1 MAHGPTHIDEA
12 DKTPMGAKA
21 WPAWRTC
28 IILAIVGLVLL
39 ATAMIPA
46 DVTLVGGGMS
56 RLMFAYLVGYCFFL
70 ALTVG
75 SVAIVILT
83 HLFRAGWVVAV
94 RRVPETFAANFLWV
108 GILALPII
116 ITALVDSKGSIYPW
130 AMSMDEL
137 DKRIHHADEVLHH
150 GGGHHDEDAHHDD
163 EGHADTDADVTILPV
178 AETEHGHDDPQA
190 GHAAADGTHALTG
203 QPLGSAYPED
213 RDEALA
219 IQEAEYTT
227 LLAYMLD
234 YKRFNGEVAHHN
246 DKYALVPP
254 GKGMKIPG
262 LGLSWYNP
270 GFYVFR
276 IILYMAAFSLI
287 GLYYWRQSVA
297 QDASADPAHT
307 TKREWWAPASVIV
320 FALATTFVAFDVL
333 MSLDPAWYST
343 MFGVIFFANSLLAGI
358 CFTILVCLALQKKG
372 LLKAVRTDHYHDLG
386 KLLFA
391 FTFFWGYVSFSQFML
406 IWYASLP
413 ETTYW
418 FEIRGATT
426 VLSAPQFGSGWS
438 WIILVLLFGH
448 LIVPFGFLLSRH
460 VKRNLTLLAGAAI
473 WMLLMIYLDL
483 FWYIMPA
490 YDSSVVTFGLPEIG
504 AVLAVGGVVFAQ
516 FFGRFRQHAP
526 VPHNDPRL
534 NESLALDTSAWAPIH
549 H

>member
-1 MAHGPTHIDEA
+1 MAHGPKHIDEA
-12 DKTPMGAKA
+12 DKQPMGAKA

-39 ATAMIPA
+39 ATAMIPTDA
-46 DVTLVGGGMS
+46 GIVGGKLT
-56 RLMFAYLVGYCFFL
+56 RLMFAYLIGYCFFL
-70 ALTVG
+70 AVSVG
-75 SVAIVILT
+75 SLALVILT

-94 RRVPETFAANFLWV
+94 RRVPETFAANFLWLGV
-108 GILALPII
+108 LALPII
-116 ITALVDSKGSIYPW
+116 ITALVDSKGDIYPW

-137 DKRIHHADEVLHH
+137 EKRIHHADEVLHP
-150 GGGHHDEDAHHDD
+150 GSGHHDD
-163 EGHADTDADVTILPV
+163 EHHNEEGHADEDGHADAGVSIIPV
-178 AETEHGHDDPQA
+178 
-190 GHAAADGTHALTG
+190 AAADDPHAPHPASDGVHALTG
-203 QPLGSAYPED
+203 QPMGSAYPED
-213 RDEALA
+213 REAALEL
-219 IQEAEYTT
+219 QEAHYTT

-234 YKRFNGEVAHHN
+234 YKRFNGDVAHHG
-246 DKYALVPP
+246 DAHALVPP
-254 GKGMKIPG
+254 GKGMKIPLIG
-262 LGLSWYNP
+262 VSWYAP

-276 IILYMAAFSLI
+276 IVIYLAAFSLI
-287 GLYYWRQSVA
+287 GLYYWRQSTA
-297 QDASADPAHT
+297 QDASGDPAHT

-320 FALATTFVAFDVL
+320 FALATTFIAFDVL

-358 CFTILVCLALQKKG
+358 CITILVCLALQKKG
-372 LLKAVRTDHYHDLG
+372 MLKSVRTDHYHDLG

-426 VLSAPQFGSGWS
+426 VLSAPQFGSGWAK
-438 WIILVLLFGH
+438 IILVLLFGH

-460 VKRNLTLLAGAAI
+460 VKRNLKLLTAASV

-490 YDSSVVTFGLPEIG
+490 YDSASITFGLPEIG
-504 AVLAVGGVVFAQ
+504 ALLAIGGVVFAQ
-516 FFGRFRQHAP
+516 FFSRFRQHAP
-526 VPHNDPRL
+526 VAHNDPRL

>member
-46 DVTLVGGGMS
+46 DVTLVGGGMT
-56 RLMFAYLVGYCFFL
+56 RLAFAYLLGYCFFL
-70 ALTVG
+70 AISVG
-75 SVAIVILT
+75 SLAIVVLT

-94 RRVPETFAANFLWV
+94 RRVPETFAANFLWL

-116 ITALVDSKGSIYPW
+116 LVGFFDGNGNLYPW
-130 AMSMDEL
+130 AVDQDVLEQ
-137 DKRIHHADEVLHH
+137 RIETANHTLHPHHDD
-150 GGGHHDEDAHHDD
+150 HDED
-163 EGHADTDADVTILPV
+163 HADTGVSVIPV
-178 AETEHGHDDPQA
+178 AD
-190 GHAAADGTHALTG
+190 AADPHTPGPVADGVHALTG
-203 QPLGSAYPED
+203 NPLGSEYSAD
-213 RDEALA
+213 RERALKEQQA
-219 IQEAEYTT
+219 HYTT

-234 YKRFNGEVAHHN
+234 YKRFNGEVAVHGDAHE
-246 DKYALVPP
+246 LVPP
-254 GKGMKIPG
+254 GKGMKVPV
-262 LGLSWYNP
+262 LGVSWYSK
-270 GFYVFR
+270 GFFAFR
-276 IILYMAAFSLI
+276 VVVYMLAFTGM
-287 GLYYWRQSVA
+287 GLFFWRQSVA
-297 QDASADPAHT
+297 QDASGDPGHT
-307 TKREWWAPASVIV
+307 TKREWWAPAMTIL
-320 FALATTFVAFDVL
+320 FAFATTYCAFDIL

-358 CFTILVCLALQKKG
+358 CVTILVCLALQKKG
-372 LLKAVRTDHYHDLG
+372 MLKSVNVNHYHDLG

-438 WIILVLLFGH
+438 KIILLLLFGH

-460 VKRNLTLLAGAAI
+460 VKRNLKLLTAAAV

-504 AVLAVGGVVFAQ
+504 AVLAIGGVVFAQ

-526 VPHNDPRL
+526 VAHNDPRL
-534 NESLALDTSAWAPIH
+534 HESLALDTSAWAPIH